1 MDNEVKLRPL
11 YLAKILFERTD
22 EDHSLSTN
30 DLIQILEDEYHIHSH
45 RQTLGSD
52 IELLQEYGMDIQV
65 TRSAQKMFNLVS
77 RDIDYAELKLLI
89 DAVESAKFISK
100 KKSVALVEKITKL
113 AGGYK
118 SAELKRNISVE
129 RRIKSEN
136 EHTIY
141 IIDAIN
147 EAINQGKQIRF
158 QYFQYNVKKERKLK
172 FDGYWYRLSP
182 YRLVWNG
189 DYYYVVGYYDKY
201 KKVISYRV
209 DRMAGTPEISDL
221 DSVPLP
227 EGFDLDHYL
236 NSMFHMFSTEREK
249 VSLIVENECMDA
261 LIDRFGEDVETYA
274 YDMEHFRAEVEIA
287 VNNVFF
293 SWIFGFGGKVE
304 ILGPEK
310 VKNNYIDLIRRA
322 ATPFGICAPISEN
335 SVSDEDDTKQ

>member
-1 MDNEVKLRPL
+1 MINDVKLRPL

-30 DLIQILEDEYHIHSH
+30 DLIQILEEEYHIHSH

-77 RDIDYAELKLLI
+77 RDLDYAELKLLI

-158 QYFQYNVKKERKLK
+158 QYFQYNVKKERKTK

-221 DSVPLP
+221 DSIPLP

-249 VSLIVENECMDA
+249 VSLIVENDCMDA

-293 SWIFGFGGKVE
+293 SWIFGFGGKVK
-304 ILGPEK
+304 ILGPDK
-310 VKNNYIDLIRRA
+310 VKNDYIDLIRRA
-322 ATPFGICAPISEN
+322 ATSYDICSQPSEN
-335 SVSDEDDTKQ
+335 SVSEQVDVKQ